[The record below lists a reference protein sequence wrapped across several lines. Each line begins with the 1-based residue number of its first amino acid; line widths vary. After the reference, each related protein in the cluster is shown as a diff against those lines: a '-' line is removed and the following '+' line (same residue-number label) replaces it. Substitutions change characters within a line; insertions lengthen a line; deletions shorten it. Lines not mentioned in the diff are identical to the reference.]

1 MKRVH
6 RIVLIVVAACIV
18 TGGTAFGVL
27 IFGTWGTL
35 DYENNYYYNPSIPSP
50 IERINI
56 NCDIGTVIIKY
67 NNTPTNFYAQVD
79 LGIHIEGILVKGSSL
94 LDFFHPIVWEN
105 TSSVTT
111 FTLAAKATT
120 WFIFGFLQQIEVNL
134 TLRTDVI
141 YDINSQT
148 STGAIYMAVPSNTI
162 VNNTLLS
169 TATGVVSL
177 EADDN
182 TIFQGNVGLTTST
195 GGVALYARQVNFTHD
210 LIISTATGEIYLN
223 FSRCIIGRKLIGT
236 VSTGSITF
244 NSYNMKYTGDYLWY
258 LHTSTGS
265 IYATILQYNEMG
277 ANITGSM
284 QTSTGSI
291 NVYYRDN
298 LASVGAKFICSTSTG
313 SNSFI
318 PIGTGGFTDTGSNPK
333 TITSDDYDYTATNRY
348 TFSAATST
356 GSIQVLGESK

>member
-56 NCDIGTVIIKY
+56 NCDIGTIIIKY
-67 NNTPTNFYAQVD
+67 NNTPTKFYAQVD

-141 YDINSQT
+141 YDINAQT
-148 STGAIYMAVPSNTI
+148 SAGSIYMDVPSNTI

-169 TATGVVSL
+169 TSAGGVSL
-177 EADDN
+177 EADDD
-182 TIFQGNVGLTTST
+182 TIFKGNVGLTTSA
-195 GGVALYARQVNFTHD
+195 GIVALYARKVNFTHD
-210 LIISTATGEIYLN
+210 LTTYTSAGEIYLN
-223 FSRCIIGRKLIGT
+223 FSRCIIGGNLLGT
-236 VSTGSITF
+236 VSSGSITF
-244 NSYNMKYTGDYLWY
+244 NSYNMKYAGEYIWNLQI
-258 LHTSTGS
+258 SSGS

-277 ANITGSM
+277 ANITGAM
-284 QTSTGSI
+284 HTSSGSI
-291 NVYYRDN
+291 DVYYRDN
-298 LASVGAKFICSTSTG
+298 LSSVGAKFICSTSAG
-313 SNSFI
+313 SNNFI
-318 PIGTGGFTDTGSNPK
+318 PVGSGGFTDIGSNPK
-333 TITSDDYDYTATNRY
+333 TITSNDYDSAINRY
-348 TFSAATST
+348 VFNVATSA
-356 GSIQVLGESK
+356 GSTQVLGESL